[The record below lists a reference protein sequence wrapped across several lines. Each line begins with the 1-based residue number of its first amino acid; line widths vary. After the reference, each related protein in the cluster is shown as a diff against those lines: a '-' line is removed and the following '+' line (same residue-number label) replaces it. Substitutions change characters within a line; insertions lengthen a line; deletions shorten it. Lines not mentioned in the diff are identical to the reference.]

1 MKKKAQ
7 FLTLKEL
14 LLTSR
19 FPAQGF
25 TMLEVLAALM
35 ISFAFLMGALNG
47 ITMAVWMQVKAER
60 QAQANYWI
68 QQDLENVKSLAA
80 TQATDTTKCTS
91 VFSTSYAGALQTQI
105 QSVIVGSSI
114 SYITSGN
121 TVTTTSTS
129 PLVNKSYQLV
139 RITRES
145 NTIPSTPQ
153 LLTITYTVQELND
166 STRTLATLY
175 TEIIPAPAMACP

>member
-7 FLTLKEL
+7 LLLWKEL
-14 LLTSR
+14 LLTST

-68 QQDLENVKSLAA
+68 QQDLENVKYLAG
-80 TQATDTTKCTS
+80 TQATNTANCTS
-91 VFSTSYAGALQTQI
+91 VFSTSYARELQTQI

-114 SYITSGN
+114 SYSTSGN

-139 RITRES
+139 RTTSGADS
-145 NTIPSTPQ
+145 NPQ
-153 LLTITYTVQELND
+153 LLTISYTVQEPND
-166 STRTLATLY
+166 NTRTLATLY
-175 TEIIPAPAMACP
+175 TEIISAPAMACP